1 MIGKSRVNWRPDLFL
16 SRIQFSVSFEASMPS
31 AIPANAAIWRVALP
45 SRVFALIAAALSYDR
60 SRVAKRGLSTFFAIA
75 LSIFCAP
82 QRGDRYFSS

>member
-45 SRVFALIAAALSYDR
+45 SRLFISP
-60 SRVAKRGLSTFFAIA
+60 AIGEPHGT
-75 LSIFCAP
+75 AP
-82 QRGDRYFSS
+82 QSARLSVLP